1 MTIIYVCIVVL
12 DYSDEYP
19 PGIILLDMCR
29 FREKERRSRRKNH
42 LLSSST
48 IETNNPTP

>member
-19 PGIILLDMCR
+19 GIILLDMCR
-29 FREKERRSRRKNH
+29 CREKEEACH
-42 LLSSST
+42 YLLSSST
-48 IETNNPTP
+48 SETNNPTP

>member
-19 PGIILLDMCR
+19 GIILLDMCR
-29 FREKERRSRRKNH
+29 CREKEEARKNH

-48 IETNNPTP
+48 SETNNPTP

>member
-19 PGIILLDMCR
+19 GIILLDMCR
-29 FREKERRSRRKNH
+29 CREKERRSSKKSLVEFFDERD
-42 LLSSST
+42 
-48 IETNNPTP
+48 